1 MLLWADQLTV
11 GVCSVASIFGH
22 KLVMLSVVC
31 VLIVVAVA
39 VLVFLLLVM
48 GVIILLLLL
57 WWWWWW
63 CWWCWSAQSLSAAQI
78 AARQL
83 PRWRQEFQQLLRAP
97 LRSTIGQVSGTSVL
111 DILVLAHMQA
121 RKSSGK

>member
-48 GVIILLLLL
+48 VVIILLLL
-57 WWWWWW
+57 WWWWW
-63 CWWCWSAQSLSAAQI
+63 WSAQSLSAAQI

>member
-1 MLLWADQLTV
+1 MLFRADQLTV

-39 VLVFLLLVM
+39 VLVFLFLVM
-48 GVIILLLLL
+48 VVIILLLL
-57 WWWWWW
+57 WWRWW
-63 CWWCWSAQSLSAAQI
+63 WWCWSAQSLSAAQI

-97 LRSTIGQVSGTSVL
+97 LRSTSGQVSGTSVL
-111 DILVLAHMQA
+111 DILALAHRQA
-121 RKSSGK
+121 PKSSGK

>member
-1 MLLWADQLTV
+1 MLFRADQLTV

-39 VLVFLLLVM
+39 VLVFLFLVM
-48 GVIILLLLL
+48 VVIILLLL
-57 WWWWWW
+57 WWRWW
-63 CWWCWSAQSLSAAQI
+63 WWCWSAQSLSAAQI
-78 AARQL
+78 AARLL
-83 PRWRQEFQQLLRAP
+83 PRWRQEFQQLLQAP
-97 LRSTIGQVSGTSVL
+97 LRSTSGQVSGTSVL

-121 RKSSGK
+121 RKSCGK

>member
-1 MLLWADQLTV
+1 MNSTL
-11 GVCSVASIFGH
+11 GSVVPLAMFGH

-39 VLVFLLLVM
+39 VLVFLFLVM
-48 GVIILLLLL
+48 VVIILLLL
-57 WWWWWW
+57 WWRWW
-63 CWWCWSAQSLSAAQI
+63 WWCWSAQSLSAAQI

-121 RKSSGK
+121 RKSCGK